1 MERNGLA
8 VRWGIV
14 QITVRDTGERLRP
27 AAGPSRKQKLLE
39 FVLTFNQIEE
49 IIDAALPRGASW

>member
-27 AAGPSRKQKLLE
+27 AAGLSRKQKLLE

-49 IIDAALPRGASW
+49 IVDAALPRGASW